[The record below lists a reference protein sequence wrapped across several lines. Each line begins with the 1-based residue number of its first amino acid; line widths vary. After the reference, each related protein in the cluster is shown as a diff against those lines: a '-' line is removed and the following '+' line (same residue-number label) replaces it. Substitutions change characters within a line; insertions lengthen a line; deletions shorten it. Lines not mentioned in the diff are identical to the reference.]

1 MGESLLDRTRD
12 RLYCRFIYLFF
23 TFSFFFIRYLCSVS
37 IRFAATGM
45 FFGTVPSPMSGMS
58 PAMTPWNTGATP
70 AYGAWSPSVGKCVW
84 APTLLCGRVF
94 FFLVCFLILFFIY
107 WCLIFNLP
115 SRQRHDPWRSRVL
128 PQCSIR
134 RKWLFSWL
142 LPCLVSHSWLSRISG
157 TCQPIHP
164 ISRLDTDWA
173 HLISCLG
180 SYLGYTLHNVF
191 RSICCVV
198 LNLHALKSKTHPG
211 WFLTHL

>member
-1 MGESLLDRTRD
+1 MALGLPVLVSVCE
-12 RLYCRFIYLFF
+12 RLHCF
-23 TFSFFFIRYLCSVS
+23 
-37 IRFAATGM
+37 
-45 FFGTVPSPMSGMS
+45 
-58 PAMTPWNTGATP
+58 
-70 AYGAWSPSVGKCVW
+70 VG
-84 APTLLCGRVF
+84 GFF

-107 WCLIFNLP
+107 LCLIFNLP